1 MDYDI
6 YIIVSIILSV
16 LNTVVMLFMAYKF
29 LHTYQLNSYHMIRL
43 FNWYGNTNGRYFKR
57 LVLIS
62 ILSLAGLLVT
72 NVLFHGYAHEIFTYL
87 GLIFYIILAF
97 IFVKYESK
105 IPKKKPLVYTK
116 RMIRQ
121 YVVLGLLAL
130 VTNFFVFKLNWELM
144 NIGEVFVTFRFALI
158 ALSPLILPVLVL
170 LSCFLTAPFE
180 ILNNRRYQVRAKKKL
195 KKRDDLIKI
204 GITGSYAK
212 TSVKVI
218 LASMLSKKYK
228 VLATPASFNTP
239 LGISICVNKLKSS
252 HQVFIAEMGAR
263 NGGNIRELCDIVEPQ
278 YGIITGIANQH
289 LETFF
294 SIENIIKTK
303 CELADSLKKRNGF
316 LIINSDTKHLED
328 VIQRVDTE
336 YQLCGVGADKRNSL
350 FIRNVVVTNNGSE
363 FDLVV
368 DGETYNCKTRILGVH
383 NISNIAVSAGL
394 ALKLGVDIR
403 DIVLAIS
410 ELEPPAHRL
419 ELVKTSN
426 GMVILDDTFNANI
439 EGATAALE
447 TLSLFDGRKVIVTPG
462 LVELGVEEKQANKE
476 FGKKIAH
483 ICELVVLIGKT
494 RSEPIKKGL
503 LEEGFDPEKILV
515 FNSLDGAKKEFKRF
529 LTPKDA
535 VLLEND
541 LPDDYNEIDELA

>member
-1 MDYDI
+1 MDN
-6 YIIVSIILSV
+6 V
-16 LNTVVMLFMAYKF
+16 L
-29 LHTYQLNSYHMIRL
+29 QR
-43 FNWYGNTNGRYFKR
+43 
-57 LVLIS
+57 
-62 ILSLAGLLVT
+62 LAGCLLCACFLFLTSLRLMGALQQAGYQNKSFLAWFGRKDNLQKARLALWAGMAFASCAVFGVCFSFLGET
-72 NVLFHGYAHEIFTYL
+72 AALMLQAVPFVLFCILYLVAEKKYALKVPLKRTGRIVRLSSLYVLFLLCFAY
-87 GLIFYIILAF
+87 
-97 IFVKYESK
+97 IFVAILNFIRVAVNLPAYTLFAYTPFALFIYLTPYILCLANACESVFENARNKKFVKRAGQVLDESK
-105 IPKKKPLVYTK
+105 I
-116 RMIRQ
+116 
-121 YVVLGLLAL
+121 
-130 VTNFFVFKLNWELM
+130 
-144 NIGEVFVTFRFALI
+144 
-158 ALSPLILPVLVL
+158 
-170 LSCFLTAPFE
+170 
-180 ILNNRRYQVRAKKKL
+180 
-195 KKRDDLIKI
+195 IKV
-204 GITGSYAK
+204 GIVGSYAK

-368 DGETYNCKTRILGVH
+368 DGESYNCKTRILGVH

-403 DIVLAIS
+403 DIVSAIS